1 MKDANSPNQ
10 SDQENRSLSNE
21 LRLLGENLRKIVNSA
36 WEIEER
42 KKLEEDLAQE
52 LNDLNDSLQRSIN
65 EFSQSRTGQRIVEN
79 LEELNT
85 MIRDEKVEE
94 KVRSGAINL
103 LQKIRS
109 WSDKKN
115 SKSEDPDDFSR

>member
-1 MKDANSPNQ
+1 MNDANSPNR
-10 SDQENRSLSNE
+10 SNQENKSINDE
-21 LRLLGENLRKIVNSA
+21 LRHLGENLRKIVNSA

-52 LNDLNDSLQRSIN
+52 LNELNDSLQRSIN
-65 EFSQSRTGQRIVEN
+65 EFSQSRTGQRIAEN
-79 LEELNT
+79 LEELNS
-85 MIRDEKVEE
+85 MIQDEKVEE

-109 WSDKKN
+109 WSDKKT
-115 SKSEDPDDFSR
+115 SKSENPDDFSR